1 MARFASDKT
10 NILYNCMMT
19 TMFCQQVKTN
29 INQKSDKSLEPTKI
43 LKRRVGYD
51 EVNEEEDARSMKRN
65 RMDIDTIPVAAMSS
79 ASGA

>member
-1 MARFASDKT
+1 
-10 NILYNCMMT
+10 MMT